1 MGICWLLYVRY
12 SPVVSE
18 GVYTSPGWMAGGCSG
33 SSGRWER
40 SVTMAL
46 PKFRTAP
53 RMVTFSRVTVPV
65 TPGARI
71 RSPVMVMSWR
81 QAPSA
86 ALTITVPSTSWV

>member
-53 RMVTFSRVTVPV
+53 RMVTV

>member
-18 GVYTSPGWMAGGCSG
+18 GVYTSPGWMAGGRPLLRPLG
-33 SSGRWER
+33 EVRDHGAAEVPYR
-40 SVTMAL
+40 AL
-46 PKFRTAP
+46 DGHVLQGHR
-53 RMVTFSRVTVPV
+53 
-65 TPGARI
+65 PGDAGGQNQI
-71 RSPVMVMSWR
+71 PVMVMSWR